1 MISLTRGVA
10 APGDPPRRHAARPAP
25 PRVPPPPPPAPF
37 RTVPL
42 PGTFLPAALT
52 GGGGGRPP
60 HRPPGCAPPLSGSAA
75 RGNARVRVGLR
86 GTGKARGVAGRRR
99 CSAGGHGG
107 GWGCGGCV
115 AAPPDPGNDPSL
127 PLLCRGRGGAG
138 GGSRPLCPL
147 PQHRHSAGSRPRA
160 GGTRQEWHLRVA
172 PGTAGRGAGCAAG
185 RAPPGPAVAAAFT
198 ATGGDPPVHT
208 RERRPEVTPRP
219 AGPDPHTTSRRE
231 PRTSL
236 STDAAPVLR
245 PRRGARIPPR
255 PPALVPR
262 AARDPPRPAPL
273 RIALR
278 PHPALPYLGRRGA
291 VSASDGAFPHRVP
304 PRGPNWIRM
313 AAGRGSQ
320 PRSPRGDPDSPLVAA
335 AARGR
340 PGPELG
346 APRSPSASAP
356 RPSVGLEVTPGPR
369 AGRGSRA
376 GGQRPVRGVPGCS
389 PRLPPAAPRKEPQPR
404 GGGHARVHPRRPPPR
419 SRPSGH
425 GAAPPPLGKGTG
437 PSPVAVR

>member
-52 GGGGGRPP
+52 GGGGRPP

-99 CSAGGHGG
+99 CSAGGHEG

-219 AGPDPHTTSRRE
+219 AGPDPHTASRRE

-262 AARDPPRPAPL
+262 AARDPPPARPAQD
-273 RIALR
+273 R
-278 PHPALPYLGRRGA
+278 P
-291 VSASDGAFPHRVP
+291 P
-304 PRGPNWIRM
+304 P
-313 AAGRGSQ
+313 
-320 PRSPRGDPDSPLVAA
+320 SPRTPLSR
-335 AARGR
+335 AARGCQR
-340 PGPELG
+340 LR
-346 APRSPSASAP
+346 RSVSS
-356 RPSVGLEVTPGPR
+356 
-369 AGRGSRA
+369 SR
-376 GGQRPVRGVPGCS
+376 
-389 PRLPPAAPRKEPQPR
+389 PPA
-404 GGGHARVHPRRPPPR
+404 RP
-419 SRPSGH
+419 
-425 GAAPPPLGKGTG
+425 
-437 PSPVAVR
+437 